1 VTSEH
6 KTMLLMVLDD
16 LFNQLKKNDFH
27 SFYFDRTSKG
37 MLCDKKGWFSCEGP
51 FVYIKFSVQNTF
63 LE

>member
-1 VTSEH
+1 
-6 KTMLLMVLDD
+6 MLLMVLDD

-51 FVYIKFSVQNTF
+51 LRVYQYTHHSASGGIKT
-63 LE
+63 

>member
-1 VTSEH
+1 
-6 KTMLLMVLDD
+6 MVLDD

-51 FVYIKFSVQNTF
+51 FDRVSGF
-63 LE
+63 LQVLLFT